1 MQNSESRC
9 RGLPLSK
16 AMPLALA
23 LALAKPL
30 VEKPIVEKPI
40 VEKPLVRARVFVPC
54 ASTIAEA
61 EEKALP
67 RAIPQS

>member
-23 LALAKPL
+23 KPL
-30 VEKPIVEKPI
+30 VEKPLVEKPI